1 MKRLIGWTITA
12 ALTCLAGVSYAG
24 SATSWSDIM
33 YVSAGGGFS
42 FGSYGG
48 SVDGYD
54 EGMPTVDWTQRE
66 IVYPLLYRENGRRN
80 WTGPTG
86 FYGADPEAP
95 IPDGGSKTWW
105 DIYLWSYNYT
115 PPLGNRVQV
124 CCTWMEKP
132 PVAYTGILA
141 IDYVP
146 ASLNWTGP
154 YEFSID
160 LTKGKVMTLPVPIT
174 SDPFNPDNVTRMH
187 LTVYTIPEPSSLAGI
202 GLALAGLAGA
212 LRRRRK

>member
-1 MKRLIGWTITA
+1 MAKSIVWTMVA
-12 ALTCLAGVSYAG
+12 ALVCCGCTHCTA
-24 SATSWSDIM
+24 SATEWSGTV
-33 YVSAGGGFS
+33 YASPGGQFT

-54 EGMPTVDWTQRE
+54 EGMPTLDWTQRWG
-66 IVYPLLYRENGRRN
+66 VYVELYRENGRNN

-86 FYGADPEAP
+86 FYSADPEAP
-95 IPDGGSKTWW
+95 IPDGASKTWW
-105 DIYLWSYNYT
+105 DIYLWSYNYA
-115 PPLGNRVQV
+115 PPLGNRTKVYYRWDV
-124 CCTWMEKP
+124 RP
-132 PVAYTGILA
+132 PPGYTGILT

-154 YEFSID
+154 YEFRID
-160 LTKGKVMTLPVPIT
+160 LNQGAGFLLPVAIT
-174 SDPFNPDNVTRMH
+174 SDPYSPVNVTRMH
-187 LTVYTIPEPSSLAGI
+187 LTVYTTPEPSSLAGI